1 MMQPAESLV
10 RKNATRS
17 FGRNPA
23 VRCSLPESEMGA
35 IVVVV
40 ADIFGDQASQMTF
53 IQGKDVIQQI
63 VAATTDPTLCHAVL
77 PRTFEEGRIGIILR
91 DRTAVG
97 TSKPYFESRSKIKN
111 LAADP
116 NGNASRNC

>member
-1 MMQPAESLV
+1 MGEKIVAGSGRPIVTMVQPAESIM

-17 FGRNPA
+17 CGRNPA
-23 VRCSLPESEMGA
+23 VRCSPPESEMGA

-40 ADIFGDQASQMTF
+40 ADIFGDQPSQMTF
-53 IQGKDVIQQI
+53 IQGN
-63 VAATTDPTLCHAVL
+63 
-77 PRTFEEGRIGIILR
+77 G
-91 DRTAVG
+91 
-97 TSKPYFESRSKIKN
+97 KIKN

>member
-1 MMQPAESLV
+1 MGEKLVAGSGRPIVTMVQPAESIM

-17 FGRNPA
+17 CGQNPA

-40 ADIFGDQASQMTF
+40 ADIFGDQPSQMTF
-53 IQGKDVIQQI
+53 IQGN
-63 VAATTDPTLCHAVL
+63 
-77 PRTFEEGRIGIILR
+77 G
-91 DRTAVG
+91 
-97 TSKPYFESRSKIKN
+97 KIKN